1 MQIALAARMGYLF
14 IVHHPNPWECNF
26 TTMILTN
33 LTRANEIGANSYLLD
48 FEGDGRIVLDAGMH
62 PRGEG
67 VQGLPQ
73 LEELKFDSVDT
84 ILVSHAHHDHTGAL
98 PLLMREQPGARVFM
112 SEPTYYLADPLLH
125 NSVQVM
131 LKQKAEK
138 GIAEYPLFT
147 HRELDQ
153 VTRVWQACG
162 LKRLWSPRGYP
173 DPVNEA
179 LGFQFHDAGHILGS
193 VGTSLHHRG
202 RTIFYT
208 GDVNFADQTL
218 LRGADFPRTDIDVLI
233 TETTRGSQPRPEGF
247 TREAE
252 VERLAV
258 ALEET
263 FAQGGA
269 ALMPV
274 FAMGKTQELLAQL
287 HFFQRSRRL
296 PETPIYIGGLG
307 RSFTEIYDRLAGRTR
322 RKHGKLNLLETIT
335 PQVMDGRRAR
345 DFSPK
350 KGHIYL
356 ISSGMMTENTLSNI
370 FAQEF
375 LAHERHSIFFVG
387 YCDPDSPAGRLRAT
401 PRGGEVTLNK
411 AYGPQPV
418 RCRVQHFDF
427 TAHAQRD
434 DLLSYILETNPRVC
448 VLVHGDQPALEWFQQ
463 ELTVQAP
470 GMKVVVPPPGEG
482 IEL

>member
-1 MQIALAARMGYLF
+1 
-14 IVHHPNPWECNF
+14 
-26 TTMILTN
+26 
-33 LTRANEIGANSYLLD
+33 
-48 FEGDGRIVLDAGMH
+48 
-62 PRGEG
+62 
-67 VQGLPQ
+67 
-73 LEELKFDSVDT
+73 
-84 ILVSHAHHDHTGAL
+84 
-98 PLLMREQPGARVFM
+98 
-112 SEPTYYLADPLLH
+112 
-125 NSVQVM
+125 M

-153 VTRVWQACG
+153 LVKVWQACG
-162 LKRLWSPRGYP
+162 LERDWSPHGYP
-173 DPVNEA
+173 DPEREP
-179 LGFQFHDAGHILGS
+179 LIFRFHDAGHILGS
-193 VGTSLHHRG
+193 TGTSIVHRG

-208 GDVNFADQTL
+208 GDLNLTDQTL
-218 LRGADFPRTDIDVLI
+218 VRAADFPRANIDVLI
-233 TETTRGSQPRPEGF
+233 TETTRGFQARPENF
-247 TREAE
+247 SREAV
-252 VERLAV
+252 VERLAL

-269 ALMPV
+269 VLMPV

-287 HFFQRSRRL
+287 HFLQRQRRL

-307 RSFTEIYDRLAGRTR
+307 CSFCDIYDRLAARSR
-322 RKHGKLNLLETIT
+322 RRHPKLRLLDDIQ

-345 DFSPK
+345 DFNPK
-350 KGHIYL
+350 RGHIYL

-387 YCDPDSPAGRLRAT
+387 YSDPDSPAGRLQAT
-401 PRGGEVTLNK
+401 PRGGTVTLNA

-434 DLLSYILETNPRVC
+434 DLLAYILEVNPRVC
-448 VLVHGDQPALEWFQQ
+448 VLVHGDAPALAWFRQ
-463 ELTVQAP
+463 ELAARAP
-470 GMKVVVPPPGEG
+470 AMQVVIPPPGEPL
-482 IEL
+482 EL

>member
-1 MQIALAARMGYLF
+1 
-14 IVHHPNPWECNF
+14 
-26 TTMILTN
+26 MIFTN
-33 LTRANEIGANSYLLD
+33 LTRTNEIGANSYLLD
-48 FEGDGRIVLDAGMH
+48 FGADGRLVLDAGMH

-67 VQGLPQ
+67 NEGLPR
-73 LEELKFDSVDT
+73 LDKLPFDSVDT

-98 PLLMREQPGARVFM
+98 PLLMREHPSARVFM
-112 SEPTYYLADPLLH
+112 SEPTYFLADPLLH

-138 GIAEYPLFT
+138 NIAEYPLFS

-153 VTRVWQACG
+153 LVKVWQACG
-162 LKRLWSPRGYP
+162 MERPWSPRGYP
-173 DPVNEA
+173 DPDNEA
-179 LGFQFHDAGHILGS
+179 LTFQFYDAGHILGS
-193 VGTSLHHRG
+193 VGTALHHRG

-208 GDVNFADQTL
+208 GDVNFSDQTL
-218 LRGADFPRTDIDVLI
+218 LRAAEFPRKDIDVLI
-233 TETTRGSQPRPEGF
+233 TETTRGAQARPEGF
-247 TREAE
+247 TRDAE

-258 ALEET
+258 AIEET

-269 ALMPV
+269 VLMPV

-287 HFFQRSRRL
+287 HFFQRQRRL

-307 RSFTEIYDRLAGRTR
+307 RSFTEIYDRLGARTR
-322 RKHGKLNLLETIT
+322 RKHPRLNMLETIQ

-350 KGHIYL
+350 RGHIYL

-387 YCDPDSPAGRLRAT
+387 YCDPESPAGRLRAT
-401 PRGGEVTLNK
+401 PRGKEVTLNSQ
-411 AYGPQPV
+411 YGPQPV

-427 TAHAQRD
+427 TAHAQRE
-434 DLLSYILETNPRVC
+434 DLIDYIVETNPRVC
-448 VLVHGDQPALEWFQQ
+448 MLVHGDRPALDWFKQ
-463 ELTVQAP
+463 ELATRSPEMQVII
-470 GMKVVVPPPGEG
+470 PPPGEPM
-482 IEL
+482 EL

>member
-1 MQIALAARMGYLF
+1 
-14 IVHHPNPWECNF
+14 
-26 TTMILTN
+26 MIFTN

-48 FEGDGRIVLDAGMH
+48 FGPDGRVVLDAGMH

-67 VQGLPQ
+67 SAGLPA
-73 LEELKFDSVDT
+73 LENLPFDSVQT

-98 PLLMREQPGARVFM
+98 PLLMRDHPGARVFL
-112 SEPTYYLADPLLH
+112 SEPTYYLAEPLLH

-138 GIAEYPLFT
+138 GIAEFPLFT
-147 HRELDQ
+147 HRELDRL
-153 VTRVWQACG
+153 VKVWQACG
-162 LKRLWSPRGYP
+162 LGREWSLRGYP
-173 DPVNEA
+173 DPVDEA
-179 LGFQFHDAGHILGS
+179 LTFTFHDAGHILGS
-193 VGTSLHHRG
+193 VGTALHHRG

-208 GDVNFADQTL
+208 GDVNFTDQTL
-218 LRGADFPRTDIDVLI
+218 LRGADFPRTGTDVLI
-233 TETTRGSQPRPEGF
+233 TETTRGAQPRPENFSRDGV
-247 TREAE
+247 
-252 VERLAV
+252 VEQLAL

-263 FAQGGA
+263 FARGGA

-287 HFFQRSRRL
+287 HFLQKTRRL
-296 PETPIYIGGLG
+296 PQTPIYIGGLG
-307 RSFTEIYDRLAGRTR
+307 RSFCEIYDRLAARTR
-322 RKHGKLNLLETIT
+322 RKYPQLRLLEDIEV
-335 PQVMDGRRAR
+335 QVMDGRRAR
-345 DFSPK
+345 DFSPR

-401 PRGGEVTLNK
+401 PPGNSVVLNP

-418 RCRVQHFDF
+418 RCRVDHFDF
-427 TAHAQRD
+427 TAHTQRE
-434 DLLSYILETNPRVC
+434 DLLAYILELNPRVC
-448 VLVHGDQPALEWFQQ
+448 VLVHGDAPALAWFRQ
-463 ELTVQAP
+463 ELAARAP
-470 GMKVVVPPPGEG
+470 AMQVVVPPPGQG

>member
-1 MQIALAARMGYLF
+1 
-14 IVHHPNPWECNF
+14 
-26 TTMILTN
+26 MILTN
-33 LTRANEIGANSYLLD
+33 LTRSNEIGANSYLLD

-67 VQGLPQ
+67 LQALPE
-73 LEELKFDSVDT
+73 LERLKFDSVDA

-98 PLLMREQPGARVFM
+98 PLLMRDQPGARVFM

-138 GIAEYPLFT
+138 GIAEFPLFT

-153 VTRVWQACG
+153 FVRVWQACG
-162 LKRLWSPRGYP
+162 LNRPWSLKGYP
-173 DPVNEA
+173 DPEKEA
-179 LGFQFHDAGHILGS
+179 LTFTFHDAGHILGS
-193 VGTSLHHRG
+193 VGTALHHRG

-208 GDVNFADQTL
+208 GDVNFTDQTL
-218 LRGADFPRTDIDVLI
+218 LRAADFPRENIDVLI
-233 TETTRGSQPRPEGF
+233 TETTRGSQARPEGF
-247 TREAE
+247 TREGE
-252 VERLAV
+252 IERLAQ

-263 FAQGGA
+263 FAKGGA

-287 HFFQRSRRL
+287 HFFQRARRL

-307 RSFTEIYDRLAGRTR
+307 RSFCEIYDRLAGRTR
-322 RKHGKLNLLETIT
+322 RKSPKLSLLDDIA

-350 KGHIYL
+350 RGHIYL
-356 ISSGMMTENTLSNI
+356 ISSGMMTENTLSNV

-375 LAHERHSIFFVG
+375 LAHERHSVFFVG
-387 YCDPDSPAGRLRAT
+387 YCDPGSPAGRLRAT
-401 PRGGEVTLNK
+401 PPGESVILNT
-411 AYGPQPV
+411 AYGAQPV
-418 RCRVQHFDF
+418 RCRVEHFDF
-427 TAHAQRD
+427 TAHAQRE
-434 DLLSYILETNPRVC
+434 DLLAYILDVQPRVC
-448 VLVHGDQPALEWFQQ
+448 VLVHGDAPALAWFQQ
-463 ELTVQAP
+463 ELAARAP
-470 GMKVVVPPPGEG
+470 QMKVVVPAPGEG

>member
-1 MQIALAARMGYLF
+1 
-14 IVHHPNPWECNF
+14 
-26 TTMILTN
+26 MIFTN

-48 FEGDGRIVLDAGMH
+48 FGRDGRVVLDAGMH

-67 VQGLPQ
+67 SAGLPA
-73 LEELKFDSVDT
+73 LEKLAFDSVQT

-98 PLLMREQPGARVFM
+98 PLLMRDHPGARVFL
-112 SEPTYYLADPLLH
+112 SEPTYYLAEPLLH

-138 GIAEYPLFT
+138 GIAEFPLFT
-147 HRELDQ
+147 HRELDRL
-153 VTRVWQACG
+153 VKVWQACG
-162 LKRLWSPRGYP
+162 LGREWSLRGYP
-173 DPVNEA
+173 DPVDEA
-179 LGFQFHDAGHILGS
+179 LTFAFHDAGHILGS
-193 VGTSLHHRG
+193 VGTALHHRG

-208 GDVNFADQTL
+208 GDVNFTDQTL
-218 LRGADFPRTDIDVLI
+218 LRGADFPRTGIDVLI
-233 TETTRGSQPRPEGF
+233 TETTRGAQPRPEGF
-247 TREAE
+247 SREGV
-252 VERLAV
+252 VEKLAL

-263 FAQGGA
+263 FAKGGA

-287 HFFQRSRRL
+287 HFFQKTRRL
-296 PETPIYIGGLG
+296 PQTPIYIGGLG
-307 RSFTEIYDRLAGRTR
+307 RSFCEIYDRLAARTR
-322 RKHGKLNLLETIT
+322 RKYPKLRLLDDIEV
-335 PQVMDGRRAR
+335 QVMDGRRAR
-345 DFSPK
+345 DFNPK

-401 PRGGEVTLNK
+401 PRGNSAILNP

-418 RCRVQHFDF
+418 RCRVEHFDF
-427 TAHAQRD
+427 TAHAQRE
-434 DLLSYILETNPRVC
+434 DLLAYILEVNPRVC
-448 VLVHGDQPALEWFQQ
+448 VLVHGDAPALAWFRQ
-463 ELTVQAP
+463 ELATRAP
-470 GMKVVVPPPGEG
+470 KMQVIIPTPGQKM
-482 IEL
+482 EL

>member
-1 MQIALAARMGYLF
+1 
-14 IVHHPNPWECNF
+14 
-26 TTMILTN
+26 MILTN

-48 FEGDGRIVLDAGMH
+48 FGADGRVVLDAGMH

-67 VQGLPQ
+67 SQGLPR
-73 LEELKFDSVDT
+73 LEALKFDSVGT
-84 ILVSHAHHDHTGAL
+84 ILVSHAHHDHTGSL
-98 PLLMREQPGARVFM
+98 PLMMREHPSARVFM
-112 SEPTYYLADPLLH
+112 SEATYYLAEPLLH

-138 GIAEYPLFT
+138 GIAEFPLFT

-153 VTRVWQACG
+153 LVKVWQACG
-162 LKRLWSPRGYP
+162 LQRSWSLQGYP
-173 DPVNEA
+173 DPVNEP
-179 LGFQFHDAGHILGS
+179 LTFDFHDAGHILGS
-193 VGTSLHHRG
+193 VGIALRHRG

-218 LRGADFPRTDIDVLI
+218 LRGADFPREGIDVLI
-233 TETTRGSQPRPEGF
+233 TETTRGAQPRLEGF
-247 TREAE
+247 TREGE

-258 ALEET
+258 AIEQT

-269 ALMPV
+269 VLMPV

-287 HFFQRSRRL
+287 HFFQKSRRL
-296 PETPIYIGGLG
+296 PKTPIYIGGLG
-307 RSFTEIYDRLAGRTR
+307 RSFSEIYDRLAGRTR
-322 RKHGKLNLLETIT
+322 RKHPKLNLLDDIM

-375 LAHERHSIFFVG
+375 LAHDRHSIFFVG

-401 PRGGEVTLNK
+401 KRNDSVTLNA

-418 RCRVQHFDF
+418 RSRVEHFDF
-427 TAHAQRD
+427 TAHAQRED
-434 DLLSYILETNPRVC
+434 ILRYILDVQPRVC
-448 VLVHGDQPALEWFQQ
+448 VLVHGDLPALAWFQQ
-463 ELTVQAP
+463 ELAVRAP
-470 GMKVVVPPPGEG
+470 NMKVVIPSPGEG

>member
-1 MQIALAARMGYLF
+1 MTF
-14 IVHHPNPWECNF
+14 
-26 TTMILTN
+26 TN
-33 LTRANEIGANSYLLD
+33 LTRSNEIGANSYLLD
-48 FEGDGRIVLDAGMH
+48 FGADGRVVLDAGMH

-67 VQGLPQ
+67 LQGLPQ
-73 LEELKFDSVDT
+73 LEKLAFDSVET

-98 PLLMREQPGARVFM
+98 PLLMRDHPSARVFM
-112 SEPTYYLADPLLH
+112 SEPTYFLADPLLH

-153 VTRVWQACG
+153 LVRVWQACG
-162 LKRLWSPRGYP
+162 LERAWSPHGYP
-173 DPVNEA
+173 DPENEP
-179 LGFQFHDAGHILGS
+179 LTFSFHDAGHILGS
-193 VGTSLHHRG
+193 VGTALHHRG

-208 GDVNFADQTL
+208 GDVNFTDQTL
-218 LRGADFPRTDIDVLI
+218 LKGADFPREGIDVLI
-233 TETTRGSQPRPEGF
+233 TETTRGAQPRPEGF
-247 TREAE
+247 TRDGV

-258 ALEET
+258 AIEET
-263 FAQGGA
+263 FAKGGSV
-269 ALMPV
+269 LMPV

-307 RSFTEIYDRLAGRTR
+307 RSFCEIYDRLAGRTR
-322 RKHGKLNLLETIT
+322 RKYPKLRLLEDVR
-335 PQVMDGRRAR
+335 PQVMDGRLAR
-345 DFSPK
+345 DFNPK

-375 LAHERHSIFFVG
+375 LAQERHSIFFVG
-387 YCDPDSPAGRLRAT
+387 YCDPHSPAGLLRAT
-401 PRGGEVTLNK
+401 KPGESVVLNA
-411 AYGPQPV
+411 AYGAQPV
-418 RCRVQHFDF
+418 RCRVEHFDF
-427 TAHAQRD
+427 TAHAQRE
-434 DLLSYILETNPRVC
+434 DLLAYILAVKPRVC
-448 VLVHGDQPALEWFQQ
+448 VLVHGDPSALAWFQQ
-463 ELTVQAP
+463 ELAAQAP
-470 GMKVVVPPPGEG
+470 EMKVVIPPPGEA